1 MKKMLTGTI
10 NYHKDELIRQS
21 KNMTFNQVSSARRIT
36 QEVLDSSLKLSNLQ
50 EKDSLK
56 LVFLY
61 LHNERIKLLNSLFK

>member
-1 MKKMLTGTI
+1 MLTGTI